1 MEWTDILDPTTLP
14 GAIATIVSG
23 VVLLGLGLL
32 WKSIKGRLERVLGQT
47 ENSHEGTEYPNLRDE
62 VTAIRTLVEQTAVT
76 SAETAHAVKELTS
89 TVSDDRQATRTETE
103 GVRQDVRALGQRVD
117 LHIATSTAAQRA
129 VAPPLDPT

>member
-47 ENSHEGTEYPNLRDE
+47 ENSHENTEYPNLRDE
-62 VTAIRTLVEQTAVT
+62 VTAIRLLTEQNATTLSEAAVVMNRLATTVEN
-76 SAETAHAVKELTS
+76 
-89 TVSDDRQATRTETE
+89 DRASSRSETE
-103 GVRQDVRALGQRVD
+103 GVRADVRTLTGRLD
-117 LHIATSTAAQRA
+117 LHIAATAVGRQAQ
-129 VAPPLDPT
+129 PPEGA